1 VELQEIIMSDAFAS
15 AAGPLDNSHSA
26 NSEYKTLSFDAIKF
40 TAGFWARRQS
50 VNRTASLKHGYAML
64 RKAGNFHNLEMAAGT
79 VSGTYR
85 GMNFADENVYKWLE
99 AMGWELGR
107 APEAGLQSLADEAIA
122 LIAAAQQADGYLNSY
137 YQVVEPGHR
146 WSDLDFGHELYC
158 AGHLT
163 QAAIAFKRALGD
175 DRLLQVAVRFVD
187 HIASVF
193 GPGKR
198 AEACGHPEI
207 EMALVELARLTG
219 EARFWHLA
227 QFFVDQRG
235 KNKMRGVGANGATY
249 HQDHVAVREA
259 QEVAGHAVRQMY
271 LATAIADL
279 YMESGE
285 RALWETSTRLWSDMT
300 RSKMYITGGV
310 GSRYDG
316 ESFGESYELPPDQ
329 CYCETCAA
337 IGNFFWNW
345 RMLLISGESR
355 YADLMERLLY
365 NGILSSPALD
375 GTHFF
380 YVNPLMLRNG
390 RYVRLSTNPDQAH
403 DTSGRPEWHSV
414 SCCPPNVMR
423 LLASLANYF
432 VTHNAKGIQIQ
443 QYSNM
448 GIAVRQTNQ
457 IAATLQME
465 TEYPWDGHVKIN
477 VKNSDDQPWTLS
489 LRIPGWCQSY
499 NVQVN
504 GQDINGSSETGY
516 LAIERTW
523 TTGDVVEA
531 TFAMP
536 PFWVQADPRVDSIRG
551 CVALQRGPIVY
562 CVDGPDQEPGVNLLD
577 VKIDPSQRLTTRWR
591 GDLLGGVVT
600 LEGTGYQEDQLHQ
613 WTDGLYHPW
622 IPTTGNPS
630 SARKVKL
637 TAIPYYAWGNRGLES
652 MRVWIPY
659 IQSS

>member
-1 VELQEIIMSDAFAS
+1 MSDAFNNAT
-15 AAGPLDNSHSA
+15 GPVDNSHSTK
-26 NSEYKTLSFDAIKF
+26 SSYKTQFNGAVKF
-40 TAGFWARRQS
+40 TGGFWADRQAT
-50 VNRTASLKHGYAML
+50 NHKASLKHGYAML
-64 RKAGNFHNLEMAAGT
+64 HKAGNFHNLKLAAGAE
-79 VSGTYR
+79 SGSYR

-107 APEAGLQSLADEAIA
+107 APDAELQSLADEAIA
-122 LIAAAQQADGYLNSY
+122 LVAAAQQPDGYLNSY
-137 YQVVEPGHR
+137 YQVVEPGNR

-163 QAAIAFKRALGD
+163 QAAIAFQRAMGD
-175 DRLLQVAVRFVD
+175 DRLLKVVVRFVD
-187 HIASVF
+187 HIEAVF

-198 AEACGHPEI
+198 EEACGHPEV

-219 EARFWHLA
+219 QERYRTLA

-235 KNKMRGVGANGATY
+235 KHKMRGIGANGPTY

-271 LATAIADL
+271 LAAAIADL

-285 RALWETSTRLWSDMT
+285 QALLETSTRLWEDMT
-300 RSKMYITGGV
+300 RGKMYITGGV

-355 YADLMERLLY
+355 YADLMERILY
-365 NGILSSPALD
+365 NAILSSPALD

-390 RYVRLSTNPDQAH
+390 RYVRLSANPDEAH

-423 LLASLANYF
+423 LLASLPNYF
-432 VTHNAKGIQIQ
+432 ATHDATGIQIH

-448 GIAVRQTNQ
+448 EIRVDQNKQ
-457 IAATLQME
+457 AARALQLE
-465 TEYPWDGHVKIN
+465 TEYPWDGRVKIN
-477 VKNSDDQPWTLS
+477 VKSSDVQPWTLS
-489 LRIPGWCQSY
+489 LRVPGWCQSFG
-499 NVQVN
+499 VQVN
-504 GQDINGSSETGY
+504 GSEQTKNLEKGY
-516 LAIERTW
+516 LTIQREWA
-523 TTGDVVEA
+523 TGDVVEVE
-531 TFAMP
+531 FAMP
-536 PFWVQADPRVDSIRG
+536 PFWVQADPRVDSVRG

-562 CVDGPDQEPGVNLLD
+562 CLEEQDQEPDVNLLD
-577 VKIDPSQRLTTRWR
+577 AKIDLAQNLTARWW
-591 GDLLGGVVT
+591 GDLLSGVVT
-600 LEGTGYQEDQLHQ
+600 LEATGRQPNHSNRPHN
-613 WTDGLYHPW
+613 GLYRQMF
-622 IPTTGNPS
+622 
-630 SARKVKL
+630 SANNFGTSDRTVKL

-659 IQSS
+659 T